1 MFSKFI
7 IIFAILMITKAI
19 PIKQEE
25 NHVNIG
31 FIEKKLVMLNET
43 ITNMRDDYTKIIFGA
58 SYSQQK
64 SILNGSYHVHEATE
78 YIEHE
83 DEELEEASNIV
94 RAHVLFQRLRFYSQ
108 MIYEDW
114 NNTPTVKENEIVLK
128 FWGEIVS
135 YLYHIETELDS
146 KNVAKQPPRFQGYYF
161 SRRDIR
167 DFVVL
172 RHIYHYTKHYLKF
185 LPCLTSVSAN
195 KFYLIQ
201 CR

>member
-172 RHIYHYTKHYLKF
+172 RHIYHYTKHYLKY

-195 KFYLIQ
+195 KFHLIQ

>member
-1 MFSKFI
+1 MFSNFI
-7 IIFAILMITKAI
+7 FLFSILMITEAI
-19 PIKQEE
+19 PIKHEE
-25 NHVNIG
+25 NHVNIN
-31 FIEKKLVMLNET
+31 FIKKKLVMLNET
-43 ITNMRDDYTKIIFGA
+43 IKKDRDGYTKILFGT

-64 SILNGSYHVHEATE
+64 SKLNSSYHVHEATE

-146 KNVAKQPPRFQGYYF
+146 KNVTKQPPRFQGYYF

>member
-1 MFSKFI
+1 
-7 IIFAILMITKAI
+7 MITEAI

-25 NHVNIG
+25 NHVNIN
-31 FIEKKLVMLNET
+31 FIKKKLVMLNET
-43 ITNMRDDYTKIIFGA
+43 IKKDRDGYTKILFGT

-64 SILNGSYHVHEATE
+64 SKLNSSYHVHEATE

-94 RAHVLFQRLRFYSQ
+94 RAHVLFQRLRNYSQ
-108 MIYEDW
+108 IIFEDW
-114 NNTPTVKENEIVLK
+114 NNTPIVKSFYTDEENEIVLN
-128 FWGEIVS
+128 FWGDIVS

-161 SRRDIR
+161 SLRDIR

-185 LPCLTSVSAN
+185 LHCLTSEIAH
-195 KFYLIQ
+195 KYYLIQ